1 MQRLTKRFIA
11 KNIDSLNL
19 SNTIIYERFYL
30 PNQTVIQ
37 RKQDTYTKGTLAN
50 DGIINQTLISR
61 TEFEKLKQSAN
72 NSIIRKSYLYLDDNR
87 VSIKEYQGNLEGFIR
102 AEVEFKNKREMED
115 YRKESWMKQ
124 DITATPL
131 AFDSLLS
138 MLSKDELSKIFKEY
152 GIITDKN

>member
-1 MQRLTKRFIA
+1 MQRLTKRFIV

-19 SNTIIYERFYL
+19 SNPIIYERFYL
-30 PNQTVIQ
+30 PDQTVIQ
-37 RKQDTYTKGTLAN
+37 RKQDAYTKGTLTSV
-50 DGIINQTLISR
+50 GIINQTLISQ

-72 NSIIRKSYLYLDDNR
+72 NSITRKSYLYLDDNR

-102 AEVEFKNKREMED
+102 AEVEFKTKSEMED
-115 YRKESWMKQ
+115 YHKESWMRQ

-138 MLSKDELSKIFKEY
+138 ALNKDELSKILKEY
-152 GIITDKN
+152 NIITDKN